1 MEVGFGQLIW
11 AIIFVIFLV
20 ITALKNRARM
30 KSGTNRERIIEEKRK
45 TRERSET
52 LSTYLEE
59 ILGIEE
65 AERKPQ
71 RRVRENKQKITAIK
85 KTPRPLK
92 ESVVSEPEVKKRAG
106 EFTSPL
112 TERAIGKKQPVPPK
126 KRDSYHKKF
135 PWETDSKEDLKGAI
149 VFAEIIGPP
158 IAKRKNHRLF

>member
-20 ITALKNRARM
+20 ITALKNRAKM

-45 TRERSET
+45 GRERSET

-65 AERKPQ
+65 PERRPQ
-71 RRVRENKQKITAIK
+71 RRVQENKQKITAIK
-85 KTPRPLK
+85 KKPGPLK
-92 ESVVSEPEVKKRAG
+92 KSNVPEPEVKKRTG

-112 TERAIGKKQPVPPK
+112 NEQAIEKKQPAPPK
-126 KRDSYHKKF
+126 KRDGYHKKF
-135 PWETDSKEDLKGAI
+135 PWETKSKEDLQGAI

>member
-1 MEVGFGQLIW
+1 MKVGFGQLIW

-20 ITALKNRARM
+20 ITVLKNRARM
-30 KSGTNRERIIEEKRK
+30 KSGTSRERIEEEKRK
-45 TRERSET
+45 AREGRET

-59 ILGIEE
+59 ILGIEKP
-65 AERKPQ
+65 ERKP
-71 RRVRENKQKITAIK
+71 RKRVQENKQKITAIK
-85 KTPRPLK
+85 KKPRPLTK
-92 ESVVSEPEVKKRAG
+92 SDVPESEVKKRIG

-135 PWETDSKEDLKGAI
+135 PWETESKEDLQDAI